1 MGQSREQVQQ
11 LFRSG
16 VDAVVSVTA
25 GFDPA
30 DWNQPTCGTWTAR
43 QTATHL
49 LGVIG
54 WYDEWLNRS
63 LNGEQDRPF
72 PADEIDQRAEDDVRR
87 SANVSGG
94 EAIEQFRSRA
104 NEYVERTTDHWDI
117 VYPYPFG
124 IVTTGLHCG
133 VAATEWHLHAWDLAT
148 AQGRDHTPRDPAA
161 LFIAA
166 GSCVAAAKGGLGGSL
181 LGRIVPLAARRSPWK
196 TLLKQSGRRPAAAT
210 GA

>member
-1 MGQSREQVQQ
+1 MGQSRDEVQQ

-25 GFDPA
+25 GFDTT
-30 DWNQPTCGTWTAR
+30 DWNRPACGAWTAR

-63 LNGEQDRPF
+63 LNGDQDRPF
-72 PADEIDQRAEDDVRR
+72 PAAEIDQRGEDDVRR
-87 SANVSGG
+87 SANVSGA
-94 EAIEQFRSRA
+94 EAVERFRSRA

-148 AQGRDHTPRDPAA
+148 AQGRDHTPHDPVA
-161 LFIAA
+161 LFIGA
-166 GSCVAAAKGGLGGSL
+166 GSCVAAAKGGVRGAV
-181 LGRIVPLAARRSPWK
+181 LGRVVPLAARRSPWK
-196 TLLKQSGRRPAAAT
+196 TLLKQSGR
-210 GA
+210 